1 MKKDHY
7 KERQELL
14 DFGEIY
20 HIYNRAVGNE
30 LLFITKADYIF
41 FLKKL
46 DRFILPIA
54 NIYSYCLIPNHFH
67 LLIKIKEAYDF
78 PDKGN
83 RTTENSSSKELNQPF
98 SNLFNSYSKSFNKI
112 HNRMGRL
119 FIQPFKRIKVETDNY
134 TRILINYIHR
144 NPIHHGITKN
154 FEDWKYSSYNAC
166 ISDIGTKIDR
176 QQVLSYFGSIK
187 AFIKFHEENKS
198 PNDNKIYFSE

>member
-1 MKKDHY
+1 MDY
-7 KERQELL
+7 
-14 DFGEIY
+14 GEIY

-30 LLFITKADYIF
+30 LLFITSADYYF

-67 LLIKIKEAYDF
+67 LLIKIKEAYDI

-83 RTTENSSSKELNQPF
+83 RTTEISSSKKLNQPF

-112 HNRMGRL
+112 HHRMGRL
-119 FIQPFKRIKVETDNY
+119 FIQPFKRIKVETEDY

-154 FEDWKYSSYNAC
+154 FKDWKYSSYNAC
-166 ISDIGTKIDR
+166 ISDIETKIDR

-198 PNDNKIYFSE
+198 PNDNNIYF